1 VRKQYAKI
9 DTEDVTRV
17 MDQCCWQGVVIST
30 GNIAV
35 LLQTSKYQ
43 VRKILHRLQEDGLV
57 KYKMVL
63 WGEEEPPMWGYALTD
78 KFYELQPWKAGR
90 CLVHQGI
97 IERRIGVIGFC
108 NVQRLIALFALME
121 ALRWVRSS
129 LSSPQQ
135 Y

>member
-1 VRKQYAKI
+1 MRKQYAKI

-78 KFYELQPWKAGR
+78 KFYELQP
-90 CLVHQGI
+90 
-97 IERRIGVIGFC
+97 
-108 NVQRLIALFALME
+108 
-121 ALRWVRSS
+121 
-129 LSSPQQ
+129 
-135 Y
+135 